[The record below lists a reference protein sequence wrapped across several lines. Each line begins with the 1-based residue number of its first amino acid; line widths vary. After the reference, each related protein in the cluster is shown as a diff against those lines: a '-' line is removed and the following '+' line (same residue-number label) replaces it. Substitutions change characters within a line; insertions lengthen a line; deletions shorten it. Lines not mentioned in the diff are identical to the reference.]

1 MTCTPRRKAS
11 TDLLYLNG
19 KQRRRGAILHQ
30 CDSFILTPVLTKAKK
45 GNNYLPIKEDETNG
59 DRKKHLTYLG
69 WKTK

>member
-1 MTCTPRRKAS
+1 MQFN
-11 TDLLYLNG
+11 LNV
-19 KQRRRGAILHQ
+19 
-30 CDSFILTPVLTKAKK
+30 TPVTLLNFGGTAQKEIEICFNRGKK